1 MQQPLHVFIGTVY
14 PRYEDMHAERVQRLH
29 EHNAR
34 ISMLHE
40 HLSQK
45 KRVII
50 TNPLNGT
57 LNRTSD
63 IFPSIEPIK
72 RSEITNGEK
81 ATRKNRRRA
90 EAIRRDL
97 SYIRQAELAIID
109 LTYLE
114 ASPEITT
121 LVNET
126 DLLNIPTLLLR
137 FGGGVT
143 KELQPSIANKHRFV
157 ASYRNDF
164 ELRTHVNDAI
174 EMLFPYSRREDETNP
189 QIPSKI
195 LTFQK
200 KGA

>member
-14 PRYEDMHAERVQRLH
+14 PRYADMHAERVQRLH
-29 EHNAR
+29 EHNER
-34 ISMLHE
+34 ISMLHGY
-40 HLSQK
+40 LSAMKQ
-45 KRVII
+45 VVI
-50 TNPLNGT
+50 TNPLSGT
-57 LNRTSD
+57 LNRNSD
-63 IFPSIEPIK
+63 IFPSIEPMK
-72 RSEITNGEK
+72 RSEVTNGEK
-81 ATRKNRRRA
+81 VRQKDKKRA
-90 EAIRRDL
+90 EAIRRDI
-97 SYIRQAELAIID
+97 SFIRQAELAIID

-121 LVNET
+121 LVNEA

-137 FGGGVT
+137 FGEVT
-143 KELQPSIANKHRFV
+143 TGLQPSIANKHRFV

-164 ELRTHVNDAI
+164 ELRAHVNDAI
-174 EMLFPYSRREDETNP
+174 EMLFPYSRRDEETNP